1 MHVAAL
7 SRWAALLF
15 TLALVVTTPTK
26 ANNNNSHNN
35 SPAVVE
41 SVVARTPVIDMT
53 DANYADLLATRDE
66 WILDFYATW
75 CGACQQFAPK
85 LKLLSERLA
94 DADMPHVGIAK
105 IEIDAN
111 PELAARFMI
120 TRLPTLFYL
129 RHNEIRTYEGP
140 LDAYHVFEFVQTE
153 WKSVAVWDGPFSP
166 FSNFGMVIGKIAGT
180 GCRVADLL
188 RQVPVWAYIALFF
201 SLPVGAYLML
211 VRSGPTHARIS
222 STKTK
227 KQN

>member
-1 MHVAAL
+1 
-7 SRWAALLF
+7 
-15 TLALVVTTPTK
+15 
-26 ANNNNSHNN
+26 
-35 SPAVVE
+35 
-41 SVVARTPVIDMT
+41 MT

-129 RHNEIRTYEGP
+129 RHNESKYPSPATLSGLDSMPTTLATAQLKQPPTLCHIARLVTY
-140 LDAYHVFEFVQTE
+140 
-153 WKSVAVWDGPFSP
+153 
-166 FSNFGMVIGKIAGT
+166 
-180 GCRVADLL
+180 
-188 RQVPVWAYIALFF
+188 
-201 SLPVGAYLML
+201 
-211 VRSGPTHARIS
+211 
-222 STKTK
+222 
-227 KQN
+227 